1 MKIAK
6 LYEIS
11 KLLSVYILIG
21 NPPNDRGMGG
31 VGGPC
36 HKVCRF
42 KKNLHGEL
50 RENFSNGLQQI
61 HNHTHCTIA

>member
-31 VGGPC
+31 VGMVPPTSKRGPM
-36 HKVCRF
+36 
-42 KKNLHGEL
+42 
-50 RENFSNGLQQI
+50 SQSMPI
-61 HNHTHCTIA
+61 